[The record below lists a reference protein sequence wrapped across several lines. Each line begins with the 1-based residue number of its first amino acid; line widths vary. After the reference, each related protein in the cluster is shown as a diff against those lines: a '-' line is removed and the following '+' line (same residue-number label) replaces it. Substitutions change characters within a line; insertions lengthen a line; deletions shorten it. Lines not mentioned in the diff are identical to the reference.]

1 MKKRLTNFLEKSK
14 HFSPY
19 QSGFRGKKETLE
31 QLARLEMQ
39 VRNAQNKGNVVC
51 AVFLDLKKAFDTS
64 QRHLILKNLN
74 EYNVEGNLY
83 NYCLNFLTDRKFD
96 VKVGNAI
103 SEESEQIH
111 GIPQGSVLSPILF
124 LISINNIGKSLE
136 KETNIGQFAD
146 DTGIARTFQP
156 TNGFTSNKEEKMSS
170 ETNKLV
176 KDIEDL
182 GYTVNKPKTQGILFN
197 SKNEWEIKVGDAKIT
212 TQKEV
217 KNLGVTFDK
226 HLKFKTH
233 IQNRRKSAKS
243 IINVIKIVKN
253 KGGFKKKPH
262 GLRTIYKGLL
272 ASTLYY
278 GTEVMHDCDK
288 VEMKKSDAL
297 MNEARRISTNALKGT
312 RIEAVNAFLGEF
324 PPEMERENAR
334 LNFWARKTTSKDN
347 IAGQMLND
355 SKNTAKRSKKYGTV
369 GLARNIR
376 SKLNELQI
384 KESDTNKTE
393 AFSNQ
398 IDWPEINIDTE
409 LSKIFSKK
417 EDSPEFMKRE
427 TISHIRTRYDEHVEI
442 YTDGSKCENPQA
454 KELDEDNVMREDHL
468 VGAGVYAK
476 DPNINLELRITNN
489 TAIATAEMIGIEY
502 ALREINDKLRSS
514 DDNAIK
520 TKKKCVILTD
530 SLSALQAIET
540 DEYTN
545 SRYDIISRIRETHN
559 EIHKLGVDVSLAW
572 IPSHTDIEG
581 NEAADRLAKLATAHR
596 TVDIDCKLGNT
607 ELKAL
612 IKQRRKIIY
621 DREWKKSDCFTRR
634 LIPTI
639 KHPKIPMGGKYEKRT
654 RLILNNPIWKA
665 KNRKNNKCE
674 CGNTEKTVEHVLIHC
689 TRHDVD
695 RGIIRRQYQNHD
707 LQLTIEN
714 ILSTNQKSNIT
725 DINLKYINNLKELI

>member
-1 MKKRLTNFLEKSK
+1 
-14 HFSPY
+14 
-19 QSGFRGKKETLE
+19 
-31 QLARLEMQ
+31 
-39 VRNAQNKGNVVC
+39 
-51 AVFLDLKKAFDTS
+51 
-64 QRHLILKNLN
+64 
-74 EYNVEGNLY
+74 
-83 NYCLNFLTDRKFD
+83 
-96 VKVGNAI
+96 
-103 SEESEQIH
+103 
-111 GIPQGSVLSPILF
+111 
-124 LISINNIGKSLE
+124 
-136 KETNIGQFAD
+136 
-146 DTGIARTFQP
+146 
-156 TNGFTSNKEEKMSS
+156 
-170 ETNKLV
+170 
-176 KDIEDL
+176 
-182 GYTVNKPKTQGILFN
+182 
-197 SKNEWEIKVGDAKIT
+197 
-212 TQKEV
+212 
-217 KNLGVTFDK
+217 
-226 HLKFKTH
+226 
-233 IQNRRKSAKS
+233 
-243 IINVIKIVKN
+243 
-253 KGGFKKKPH
+253 
-262 GLRTIYKGLL
+262 
-272 ASTLYY
+272 
-278 GTEVMHDCDK
+278 
-288 VEMKKSDAL
+288 
-297 MNEARRISTNALKGT
+297 
-312 RIEAVNAFLGEF
+312 
-324 PPEMERENAR
+324 
-334 LNFWARKTTSKDN
+334 
-347 IAGQMLND
+347 MLND

-376 SKLNELQI
+376 NKLNELQI

-502 ALREINDKLRSS
+502 ALREINDKLKSS

-695 RGIIRRQYQNHD
+695 RGIIRRQYQNHN